1 MSNTALALI
10 DLLLA
15 TLNGQGP
22 ISALIRQAHAEGRT
36 LTRQELEGAFD
47 QDDQARD
54 ALQAAIK
61 RAGG

>member
-1 MSNTALALI
+1 MSATAIALI

-22 ISALIRQAHAEGRT
+22 VSALIRQAHAEGRT
-36 LTRQELEGAFD
+36 LTREELDSAFD

-54 ALQAAIK
+54 ALTAAIQK
-61 RAGG
+61 AGG